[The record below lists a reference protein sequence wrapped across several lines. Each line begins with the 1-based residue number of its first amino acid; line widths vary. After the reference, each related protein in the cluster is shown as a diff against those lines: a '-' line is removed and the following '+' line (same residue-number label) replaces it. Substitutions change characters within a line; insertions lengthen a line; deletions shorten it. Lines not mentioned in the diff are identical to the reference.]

1 MLEDITSPAPSA
13 GVRSSATGVSGEL
26 GVVTGVVVDFDF
38 ESRGQRPS
46 VFTDGLGEEPQPV
59 PLQPVRGSR
68 KTIVAGLACMLLI
81 GLAIGIPLGISG
93 SGSGSTAAPSP
104 TGPTSTPVPSQTLYA
119 VKMVFE
125 LGMALASFSSDKQ
138 VIFREAVAAAADVQ
152 TSDVTIDQISE
163 IVGRRQ
169 AGERIR
175 VETSINVADADAAD
189 TLKATLTPDMI
200 NAELQNVGL
209 PFATILEPC
218 SRGFPGP
225 DGQCHVFYR

>member
-68 KTIVAGLACMLLI
+68 KTIVADLACMLLI
-81 GLAIGIPLGISG
+81 GLAIGIPLAISG

-104 TGPTSTPVPSQTLYA
+104 TGPTSTPAPSQTLNEGGGSEGSGANVPDGGSGAKDDSKAPSGSGAKDGVTSY
-119 VKMVFE
+119 
-125 LGMALASFSSDKQ
+125 D
-138 VIFREAVAAAADVQ
+138 EAAC
-152 TSDVTIDQISE
+152 
-163 IVGRRQ
+163 
-169 AGERIR
+169 
-175 VETSINVADADAAD
+175 
-189 TLKATLTPDMI
+189 LKACGECI
-200 NAELQNVGL
+200 GIKVGDGTDCDRI
-209 PFATILEPC
+209 AYRQCC
-218 SRGFPGP
+218 SK
-225 DGQCHVFYR
+225 

>member
-1 MLEDITSPAPSA
+1 
-13 GVRSSATGVSGEL
+13 
-26 GVVTGVVVDFDF
+26 
-38 ESRGQRPS
+38 
-46 VFTDGLGEEPQPV
+46 
-59 PLQPVRGSR
+59 
-68 KTIVAGLACMLLI
+68 MLLI
-81 GLAIGIPLGISG
+81 GLAIGIPLAISG

-104 TGPTSTPVPSQTLYA
+104 TGPTSTLAPSQALYA

-125 LGMALASFSSDKQ
+125 LGMALASFTSDKQ
-138 VIFREAVAAAADVQ
+138 VKFREAVAAAADVQ

-209 PFATILEPC
+209 PFATILGEGQSDEKEPC
-218 SRGFPGP
+218 STGFPGP
-225 DGQCHVFYR
+225 DGKRKNGGS